1 MAMAASKTL
10 GKVFIKQSLGEL
22 ARDLRAKDLRFRLV
36 PLPGEDVAKSG
47 RHRGEMFA
55 AGALVN
61 ERDERDAQIV
71 SAMHRVCDVN
81 LRHADAHDSRAN
93 DSMKV

>member
-1 MAMAASKTL
+1 
-10 GKVFIKQSLGEL
+10 VNQHVN
-22 ARDLRAKDLRFRLV
+22 DLRFRLV

-71 SAMHRVCDVN
+71 SAMHRVCDAG
-81 LRHADAHDSRAN
+81 LRHADAQECRAK
-93 DSMKV
+93 DAVKV